1 MMFAYC
7 LCAVVRA
14 ESLPVNV
21 GRAYQHKSI
30 NQCLC
35 ESCNTDG
42 SVSGRSHK
50 GMNVELSYFCPEK
63 DTSARERTGAVT
75 SQYYDDVK
83 YL

>member
-21 GRAYQHKSI
+21 GRAY
-30 NQCLC
+30 
-35 ESCNTDG
+35 
-42 SVSGRSHK
+42 RSHK

-75 SQYYDDVK
+75 SQDYDDVK

>member
-21 GRAYQHKSI
+21 GRAYQHK
-30 NQCLC
+30 
-35 ESCNTDG
+35 SCNTDG

-75 SQYYDDVK
+75 SQDYDDVK